1 MQNIEP
7 FPLSGEMPNAPG
19 LFTVTYSNNSSIKKR
34 RKRFSFS
41 VLSSVPAF
49 LPRLVS
55 HINNFSKTLV
65 NLTKFGT
72 KKHTSLQLGFKSL
85 I

>member
-7 FPLSGEMPNAPG
+7 FPLSGGMPNAPG

-55 HINNFSKTLV
+55 HITTFQKHLSTLQ
-65 NLTKFGT
+65 NLV
-72 KKHTSLQLGFKSL
+72 QKSIRHYNL
-85 I
+85 ALNL